1 MLRLSLPEDDLT
13 STIGNINPL
22 KTSIMKKATIILALV
37 AILFTGCKSSQ
48 ASLDSRRAEISWSA
62 FCAARGYDLNDNTYP
77 AINEYLDTWC
87 GSVDEEAAFIKAGVE
102 PY

>member
-1 MLRLSLPEDDLT
+1 MVTRRVGELNFKSRAVT
-13 STIGNINPL
+13 V
-22 KTSIMKKATIILALV
+22 KAYVIHFAV
-37 AILFTGCKSSQ
+37 
-48 ASLDSRRAEISWSA
+48 LDSRRAEISWSA

>member
-1 MLRLSLPEDDLT
+1 
-13 STIGNINPL
+13 
-22 KTSIMKKATIILALV
+22 MKKVTITLAFV
-37 AILFTGCKSSQ
+37 AVLLTGCSTSKLAQ
-48 ASLDSRRAEISWSA
+48 ISDEERGELSWNA
-62 FCAARGYDLNDNTYP
+62 FCAARGYDRNDNTYP